1 MALTLVPLP
10 EPDVSRLARRMKL
23 LRAEQGLTY
32 EQLAEASGLSRRGV
46 IALETGERGGT
57 VSTWY
62 KVAHALGV
70 TSADFFGTLD

>member
-1 MALTLVPLP
+1 MGIVSTP
-10 EPDVSRLARRMKL
+10 EPDVSRLARRMKQ

-57 VSTWY
+57 VATWF
-62 KVAHALGV
+62 KVAHALGS
-70 TSADFFGTLD
+70 TSAAFFGVLD